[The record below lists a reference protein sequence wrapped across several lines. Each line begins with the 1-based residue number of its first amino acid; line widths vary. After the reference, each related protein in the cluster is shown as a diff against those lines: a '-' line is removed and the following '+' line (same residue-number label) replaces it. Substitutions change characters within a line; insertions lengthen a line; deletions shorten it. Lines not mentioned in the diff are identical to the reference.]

1 MIITLENFTKS
12 YGEKCLF
19 SGVNLSMD
27 EGDKVGIVGINGT
40 GKSTFL
46 KAIAGLV
53 PVDDG
58 TMVTMRGLR
67 IEYLAQDKVFEP
79 ENTVLMEVFRGMT
92 PLMDALRG
100 YELALAAAA
109 KAPDDEDVQ
118 RRIMQYAEKIDALDG
133 WQVESTAKTVL
144 TKLGIGDYTAKVGT
158 LSGGQQK
165 RLALATALI
174 QPCDLL
180 LLASGF
186 SGCEP
191 ASVDAYEA
199 VRKTGV
205 PVLTAG
211 DMASGVSLVVLAIAS
226 GKQAAAQADASL
238 MGYTNIL

>member
-109 KAPDDEDVQ
+109 RHPMTRMCSAASCSMP
-118 RRIMQYAEKIDALDG
+118 
-133 WQVESTAKTVL
+133 
-144 TKLGIGDYTAKVGT
+144 
-158 LSGGQQK
+158 K
-165 RLALATALI
+165 RLT
-174 QPCDLL
+174 
-180 LLASGF
+180 
-186 SGCEP
+186 
-191 ASVDAYEA
+191 
-199 VRKTGV
+199 R
-205 PVLTAG
+205 LTAG
-211 DMASGVSLVVLAIAS
+211 RLRARPRLS
-226 GKQAAAQADASL
+226 
-238 MGYTNIL
+238 